1 MLPALRIVPT
11 TTLSPSSQHHRHYL
25 PIKAHTMAPSPTPH
39 HRRVSNDIE
48 LSLQLHQLRDLQSH
62 LGLFV
67 QDGGNHHHH
76 LPPTNHHQHE
86 EWIDEECGLLLDGS
100 NNNNISSN
108 IVTARRR
115 SSIITA
121 SSSATTSEE
130 YHVSSFPSY
139 RDHPPLP
146 LRVAYQR
153 RRMSQQPQYYYTT
166 SPTSGSLPPTSSSRT
181 TTKATTTTILAL
193 NNDATTTTPSVVNV
207 IECSSKLLLDESN
220 RSRSSAISWSST
232 TDTTIRLTNHTDP
245 TVDDSCEGDGSRCD
259 CESGGSGGRSNTST
273 RRRKQQPRSLIN
285 LSKSLR
291 SSIRRSSKRRQQ
303 SQLSND
309 SPRGKDNNNIPPEIV
324 AGQQPSSL
332 PTYDFLQKEHE
343 AKEGGGSIRPATK
356 WWHGVFIFSF
366 ISMIACIITLWAP
379 YPFGARMPSATIAA
393 TMPSFSNGCIG
404 LQSCICPRA
413 TICADDLLSMIFLTI
428 ARSTAWFNYPLYMLL
443 FLSKAQNLNNFLQ
456 KTALRCWINFSDFH
470 RVHTLF
476 GIVVG
481 LESASHSFFHL
492 LRWARRKNDIQV
504 CKEDDAVVDCMYYSS
519 RWIQFVV

>member
-1 MLPALRIVPT
+1 
-11 TTLSPSSQHHRHYL
+11 
-25 PIKAHTMAPSPTPH
+25 MAPSPTPH

-67 QDGGNHHHH
+67 QDGGNHHH
-76 LPPTNHHQHE
+76 LPLTNHHQHE

-100 NNNNISSN
+100 NNNNMSSN

-115 SSIITA
+115 SSTLTA
-121 SSSATTSEE
+121 SSSASISEE

-146 LRVAYQR
+146 LRFAYQR

-245 TVDDSCEGDGSRCD
+245 TADDSCEGDSSRCD
-259 CESGGSGGRSNTST
+259 CERGGSGGRSNTST

-303 SQLSND
+303 SQVSND
-309 SPRGKDNNNIPPEIV
+309 SPRGKDNNIPPEIV

-504 CKEDDAVVDCMYYSS
+504 CKERRRCC
-519 RWIQFVV
+519 

>member
-67 QDGGNHHHH
+67 QDGGNHHH
-76 LPPTNHHQHE
+76 LPLTNHHQHE

-100 NNNNISSN
+100 NNNNMSSN

-115 SSIITA
+115 SSLLTA
-121 SSSATTSEE
+121 SSSATASEE
-130 YHVSSFPSY
+130 YHVSSLPSY
-139 RDHPPLP
+139 SYTDHPPLP
-146 LRVAYQR
+146 LRFAYQR

-245 TVDDSCEGDGSRCD
+245 TVDDSCEGDGSRYD

-303 SQLSND
+303 SQVSND
-309 SPRGKDNNNIPPEIV
+309 SPRGKDNNIPPEIV

-504 CKEDDAVVDCMYYSS
+504 CKERRRCC
-519 RWIQFVV
+519 

>member
-67 QDGGNHHHH
+67 QDGGNHHH
-76 LPPTNHHQHE
+76 LPLTNHHQHE

-100 NNNNISSN
+100 NNNNMSSN

-115 SSIITA
+115 SSTLTA
-121 SSSATTSEE
+121 SSSASISEE

-146 LRVAYQR
+146 LRFAYQR

-245 TVDDSCEGDGSRCD
+245 TADDSCEGDSSRCD

-303 SQLSND
+303 SQVSND
-309 SPRGKDNNNIPPEIV
+309 SPRGKDNNIPPEIV

-504 CKEDDAVVDCMYYSS
+504 CKERRRCC
-519 RWIQFVV
+519 